1 MSIARVPGMSKV
13 IALLAAA
20 SVLATACASTGEM
33 PTVRA
38 GNEPQSEKA
47 REAGRT
53 AGAGGSQAPNG
64 TGLGSG
70 IRAP

>member
-1 MSIARVPGMSKV
+1 MSIARRPGMWKV
-13 IALLAAA
+13 LAILTSVSLLA
-20 SVLATACASTGEM
+20 SACAHTGEM
-33 PTVRA
+33 PSVRA

-47 REAGRT
+47 REAMRT